1 MPRYRAR
8 RRSVSAVI
16 ARLPRTISLMRRG
29 GTPMARA
36 NAFWVMPIG
45 FMNSSARISPGCGL
59 CSKPALPGRLVV
71 IVDDLDISWS
81 SSGPHEANPPLIVDP
96 NTVLAGAV
104 GPEAFQTISWR
115 NAQVAQIDGPVEQAQ
130 LT

>member
-1 MPRYRAR
+1 
-8 RRSVSAVI
+8 
-16 ARLPRTISLMRRG
+16 
-29 GTPMARA
+29 
-36 NAFWVMPIG
+36 
-45 FMNSSARISPGCGL
+45 
-59 CSKPALPGRLVV
+59 LPGRLVV

-130 LT
+130 LTQGDVLNIRRQASASFAVPDAGCLGIAKAQDHVCITY